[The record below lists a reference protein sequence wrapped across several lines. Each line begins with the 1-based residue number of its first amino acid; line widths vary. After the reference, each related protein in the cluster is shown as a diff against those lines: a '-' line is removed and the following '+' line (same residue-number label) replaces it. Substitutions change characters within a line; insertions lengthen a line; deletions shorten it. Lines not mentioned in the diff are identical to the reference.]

1 MKKTIRDIEK
11 MSGKGASYFK
21 AGLYYLFV
29 PVVVGLGLKTI
40 DLSRFFQAEV
50 V

>member
-11 MSGKGASYFK
+11 IGGKGVSYFK

-29 PVVVGLGLKTI
+29 PLVVGLGIKTI
-40 DLSRFFQAEV
+40 DFSRLLQP
-50 V
+50 